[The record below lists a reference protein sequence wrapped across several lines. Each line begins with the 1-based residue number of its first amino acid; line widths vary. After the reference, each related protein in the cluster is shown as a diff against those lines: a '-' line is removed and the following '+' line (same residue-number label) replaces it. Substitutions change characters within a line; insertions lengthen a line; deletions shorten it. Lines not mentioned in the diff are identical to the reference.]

1 MLGAKI
7 KGEFEAEAEARM
19 MAGVSPV
26 ANLPQGDTGKSRDQA
41 AAVVNV
47 SPRLVESA
55 VKVRKNGAPGLAE
68 MGDAGAFSFRL
79 GWVGG
84 DREPGIAGGKIVL
97 NH

>member
-55 VKVRKNGAPGLAE
+55 VKVRKNGARAWPRWGTQGLSHS
-68 MGDAGAFSFRL
+68 GSGGSGATGSQ
-79 GWVGG
+79 G
-84 DREPGIAGGKIVL
+84 
-97 NH
+97 